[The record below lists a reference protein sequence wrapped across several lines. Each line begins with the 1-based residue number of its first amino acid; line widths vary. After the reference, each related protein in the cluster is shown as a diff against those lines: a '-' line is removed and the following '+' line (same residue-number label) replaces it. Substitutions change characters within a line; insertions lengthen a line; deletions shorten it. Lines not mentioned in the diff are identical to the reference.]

1 MLKMYCSPDIR
12 IKQSVSELADIRT
25 GYQFRK
31 KLVPDHSGDHAVI
44 QIRDFDADL
53 NLDSEN
59 LVRVQLEKV
68 AADYYVRKGDVLF
81 LSRGSRN
88 WAAAVSEDLQ
98 ATVAASHFFML
109 RPRQA
114 DLLPEY
120 LAWYINQP
128 PAQEFLH
135 SQARR
140 GTHMPLIP
148 LSAFRYMPIE
158 VPAIDTQKTIVELS
172 RLAGQEKK
180 LLAALQEKQAQF
192 VSAVSLKASK
202 GKKEKAK

>member
-1 MLKMYCSPDIR
+1 MKTKLSNIVDIQ
-12 IKQSVSELADIRT
+12 I

-31 KLVPDHSGDHAVI
+31 KLVPDTSGDHAVI

-53 NLDSEN
+53 NLISAN
-59 LVRVQLEKV
+59 LIRVQLEKV
-68 AADYYVRKGDVLF
+68 AADYYVHKGDVLF

-88 WAAAVSEDLQ
+88 WASAVSEDLH

-114 DLLPEY
+114 TLLPEY
-120 LAWYINQP
+120 LAWYINQS

-148 LSAFRYMPIE
+148 LSAFRDMPIE
-158 VPAIDTQKTIVELS
+158 VPPIETQRAIVELS
-172 RLAGQEKK
+172 RLAEHEKK
-180 LLAALQEKQAQF
+180 LLTVLQEKKTQL
-192 VSAVSLKASK
+192 VSALCLKASK